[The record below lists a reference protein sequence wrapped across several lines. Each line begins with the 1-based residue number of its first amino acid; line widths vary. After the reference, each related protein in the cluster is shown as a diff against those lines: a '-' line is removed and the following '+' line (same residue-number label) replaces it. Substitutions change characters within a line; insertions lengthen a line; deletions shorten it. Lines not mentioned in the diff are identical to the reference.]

1 MKKSLH
7 LGALALLTLASCAS
21 EETVEAPK
29 GNAIDFGKA
38 FINNSTRGGEDVTT
52 ANISKFFV
60 YGYMKNFSGI
70 VFAGQKVGKND
81 AGAWTYS
88 PLAYWTPGNA
98 YAFAALT
105 TLDGVTFTPG
115 ETFPTAAA
123 AFGNIEYDNNGER
136 DLAYAYAFQD
146 AAASGWNKVNFTFN
160 HLLSRVRL
168 TFENGFTTPNSTFTI
183 TNVKVSGDYTDGTI
197 DLSTGTWTPKVSTN
211 TAEYSYVLT
220 NGTNVAIG
228 GKTIS
233 DFFFFMP
240 NTEGT
245 YTITFDV
252 QAYQNG
258 VAVTAAPV
266 TKRATINVTLEK
278 GNSYNLTA
286 SLTEK
291 VVNPDAEPIE
301 FDVEKVTDWAEWT
314 EGGNATVQ

>member
-1 MKKSLH
+1 MKKSLY

-38 FINNSTRGGEDVTT
+38 FINNSTRAGEDVTT

-60 YGYMKNFSGI
+60 YGYMKNFSGV
-70 VFAGQKVGKND
+70 VFAGQEVGKND

-115 ETFPTAAA
+115 ETFPTADA

-146 AAASGWNKVNFTFN
+146 AAASGWNKVNFTFS
-160 HLLSRVRL
+160 HLLSRVKL
-168 TFENGFTTPNSTFTI
+168 TFKNDFTTPNSTFDI
-183 TNVKVSGDYTDGTI
+183 TDVVVSGDYTKGSI
-197 DLSTGTWTPKVSTN
+197 DLSTSTWTPTAASN
-211 TAEYSYVLT
+211 TAVYTYAMT
-220 NGTNVAIG
+220 NGTGVAITG
-228 GKTIS
+228 STVS
-233 DFFFFMP
+233 DYFYFMP
-240 NTEGT
+240 VAEGT
-245 YTITFDV
+245 YTITFKV
-252 QAYQNG
+252 QVYQNG
-258 VAVTAAPV
+258 VKVTDEPV
-266 TKRATINVTLEK
+266 EKTATVKVKLEN

-286 SLTEK
+286 SLTET
-291 VVNPDAEPIE
+291 VVNPDATPIE
-301 FDVEKVTDWAEWT
+301 FDVTKVNDWTD
-314 EGGNATVQ
+314 ATDNGTVTL

>member
-1 MKKSLH
+1 MKKSLY

-38 FINNSTRGGEDVTT
+38 FINNSTRGGEVLDL
-52 ANISKFFV
+52 NSLKNFSV
-60 YGYMKNFSGI
+60 YGYMTNFDGK
-70 VFAGQKVGKND
+70 VFEATEITKGEAG
-81 AGAWTYS
+81 WTYS
-88 PLAYWTPGNA
+88 PTAYWTPNNA
-98 YAFAALT
+98 YAFAAIAPMN
-105 TLDGVTFTPG
+105 GVTFVPG
-115 ETFPTAAA
+115 ETFPTAKTD
-123 AFGNIEYDNNGER
+123 FGIITYKNVGTN
-136 DLAYAYAFQD
+136 DLIYASAFQK
-146 AAASGWNKVNFTFN
+146 AAASGWGTVNFTFN

-197 DLSTGTWTPKVSTN
+197 DLGTGIWTPTASTN
-211 TAEYSYVLT
+211 NAEYSYVLT
-220 NGTNVAIG
+220 NGENVAIG
-228 GKTIS
+228 DKTIS
-233 DFFFFMP
+233 DFYFFMP

-266 TKRATINVTLEK
+266 TKRATIKVTLEK

-286 SLTEK
+286 KLTET
-291 VVNPDAEPIE
+291 VVNPDATPIE

>member
-1 MKKSLH
+1 MKKSLY

-38 FINNSTRGGEDVTT
+38 FINNSTRGGEVLDL
-52 ANISKFFV
+52 NSLKNFSV
-60 YGYMKNFSGI
+60 YGYMTNFDGK
-70 VFAGQKVGKND
+70 VFEATKITKGEAG
-81 AGAWTYS
+81 WTYS
-88 PLAYWTPGNA
+88 PKAYWTPNNA
-98 YAFAALT
+98 YAFAAIAPMN
-105 TLDGVTFTPG
+105 GVTFVPG
-115 ETFPTAAA
+115 ETFPTAKTDFGIITYQNVGTNDLIYASAFQAA
-123 AFGNIEYDNNGER
+123 AE
-136 DLAYAYAFQD
+136 
-146 AAASGWNKVNFTFN
+146 SGWDKVNFTFN

-197 DLSTGTWTPKVSTN
+197 DLSTGTWTPKPSTN

-220 NGTNVAIG
+220 NGTKVAIG

-266 TKRATINVTLEK
+266 TKRATIKVTLEK

-286 SLTEK
+286 KLTET
-291 VVNPDAEPIE
+291 VVNPDAKPIE
-301 FDVEKVTDWAEWT
+301 FDVEQVTDWAEWI
-314 EGGNATVQ
+314 EGGDVTVQ

>member
-1 MKKSLH
+1 MKKSLY

-38 FINNSTRGGEDVTT
+38 FINNSTRGGEVLDL
-52 ANISKFFV
+52 NSLKNFSV
-60 YGYMKNFSGI
+60 YGYMKNFDGK
-70 VFAGQKVGKND
+70 VFEATAITKGEAG
-81 AGAWTYS
+81 WTYS
-88 PLAYWTPGNA
+88 PTAYWTPNNA
-98 YAFAALT
+98 YAFAAIAPMN
-105 TLDGVTFTPG
+105 GVKFVPG
-115 ETFPTAAA
+115 ETFPTAKTD
-123 AFGNIEYDNNGER
+123 FGIITYKNVGTN
-136 DLAYAYAFQD
+136 DLIYASAFQA
-146 AAASGWNKVNFTFN
+146 AAASGWGTVNFTFN

-197 DLSTGTWTPKVSTN
+197 DLSTGTWTPKASTN

-228 GKTIS
+228 GKTNS

-266 TKRATINVTLEK
+266 KKTATIRVTLVK

-286 SLTEK
+286 KLTET
-291 VVNPDAEPIE
+291 VVNPDATPIE
-301 FDVEKVTDWAEWT
+301 FNVETVTDWAE
-314 EGGNATVQ
+314 GGDVTVQ

>member
-1 MKKSLH
+1 MKKSLY

-38 FINNSTRGGEDVTT
+38 FINNSTRGGEVLDL
-52 ANISKFFV
+52 NSLKNFSV
-60 YGYMKNFSGI
+60 YGYMKNFDGK
-70 VFAGQKVGKND
+70 VFEATKITKGEAG
-81 AGAWTYS
+81 WTYS
-88 PLAYWTPGNA
+88 PTAYWTPNNA
-98 YAFAALT
+98 YAFAAIAPMN
-105 TLDGVTFTPG
+105 GVTFVPG
-115 ETFPTAAA
+115 ETFPTAKTD
-123 AFGNIEYDNNGER
+123 FGIITYKNVGTN
-136 DLAYAYAFQD
+136 DLIYASAFQT
-146 AAASGWNKVNFTFN
+146 AAASGWGTVNFTFN

-197 DLSTGTWTPKVSTN
+197 DLSTGRWTPKASTN

-266 TKRATINVTLEK
+266 KKSATIKVTLEK

-286 SLTEK
+286 KLTET
-291 VVNPDAEPIE
+291 VVNPDAKPIE
-301 FDVEKVTDWAEWT
+301 FAVENVTDWAEWT

>member
-1 MKKSLH
+1 MKKSLY

-38 FINNSTRGGEDVTT
+38 FINNSTRGGEVLDL
-52 ANISKFFV
+52 NSLKNFSV
-60 YGYMKNFSGI
+60 YGYMKNFDGK
-70 VFAGQKVGKND
+70 VFEATKITKGEAG
-81 AGAWTYS
+81 WTYS
-88 PLAYWTPGNA
+88 PTAYWTPNNA
-98 YAFAALT
+98 YAFAAVAPM
-105 TLDGVTFTPG
+105 DGVTFVPG
-115 ETFPTAAA
+115 ETFPTAKTDFGIITYKNVGTNDLIYASAFQAA
-123 AFGNIEYDNNGER
+123 AE
-136 DLAYAYAFQD
+136 
-146 AAASGWNKVNFTFN
+146 SGWNKVNFTFS

-197 DLSTGTWTPKVSTN
+197 DLGTGTWTPKASTN

-266 TKRATINVTLEK
+266 KKTATIRVTLEK

-286 SLTEK
+286 KLTET
-291 VVNPDAEPIE
+291 VVNPDATPIE
-301 FDVEKVTDWAEWT
+301 FDVETVTDWAEWT